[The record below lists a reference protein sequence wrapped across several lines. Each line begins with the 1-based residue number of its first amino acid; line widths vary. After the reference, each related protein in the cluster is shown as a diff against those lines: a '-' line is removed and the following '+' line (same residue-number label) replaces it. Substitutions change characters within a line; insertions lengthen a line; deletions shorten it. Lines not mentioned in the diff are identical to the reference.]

1 MKASISWLK
10 DYTPI
15 NMDVHLLADALTM
28 AGLEVEAVTDR
39 FGWLNRVVVGRIV
52 EIEPHPN
59 ADKLKLVKVDVG
71 FQTLAVV
78 CGAPN
83 VSNDIL
89 APVAMPGTVF
99 PNGLAL
105 EKSII
110 RNIESEGMICSEAE
124 LGLGKDKSGIMILSP
139 SLNVGE
145 KLSKALELSDAMIEV
160 DLTPN
165 RPDCLSMIGIAR
177 EIGGIQKTKIQYP
190 ETNLSDSGNDITG
203 FTSVTIKDP
212 DHCPRYAARLVTDI
226 TVAPS
231 PFWLAD
237 RLVSVGLKPINNIVD
252 ITNFVL
258 METGQPLHAFDY
270 NRLAENRIVVRRAN
284 EGELFTTLDMNERK
298 LTSDM
303 LMICDGE
310 KPVAVGGVMG
320 GLNSE
325 IEETTT
331 KVLIESAYFDP
342 VSIRKTSKKLGLSTE
357 ASHRFERGVDPEG
370 IVSALNRAARLMA
383 EIGGGKLINGM
394 IDEYPKK
401 IQVKTITLKVK
412 ETNRLLG
419 TDLNRDEIK
428 KLLESIEFS
437 VKKID
442 AETLKVVPPSF
453 RVDIERP
460 QDLMEEVARLSGY
473 NNIPTTF
480 PAMPANARK
489 PLKLLDF
496 RSRIIHLM
504 TGFGFS
510 ETINYSFINKLSCDR
525 LNLPSDDYRRNTVNI
540 LNPLTE
546 DQAVMRTSLVPGLL
560 ETVYRNISKQQK
572 NLKFFEIGKVYI
584 KKGKDNLPDETEM
597 IAGLWTGV
605 QFDASWYAKETPCDF
620 FDIKGAV
627 EGLLKGMKIDSIRF
641 SSRFS
646 GLADDLCAYTKPGY
660 TARIL
665 SDKEILGLV
674 GELHPLVLR
683 NFDLKQAV
691 YIFELNIDS
700 LIKLLPETIQSKP
713 IPKFPT
719 VPRDITIIVNKDTE
733 AGAILNCIENIQEQ
747 LIENIHLFDVFTGD
761 PIPPGQKSVSIRVTY
776 RSNKKTL
783 EDEDVGN
790 IHKAITDRLI
800 KEFDAGL
807 PV

>member
-10 DYTPI
+10 DYTSI
-15 NMDVHLLADALTM
+15 NMDVHPLADALTI
-28 AGLEVEAVTDR
+28 AGLEVEAVIDR
-39 FGWLNRVVVGRIV
+39 FGYLNRVVVGRIV

-71 FQTLAVV
+71 AQTLAVV

-83 VSNDIL
+83 VAKGMI
-89 APVAMPGTVF
+89 APVALPGTVF
-99 PNGLAL
+99 PNGFTL

-110 RNIESEGMICSEAE
+110 RNVESEGMICSEAE
-124 LGLGKDKSGIMILSP
+124 LGLGKDKSGIMTLSP
-139 SLNVGE
+139 SLHVGD
-145 KLSKALELSDAMIEV
+145 KLSKALDLSDAVIEV

-165 RPDCLSMIGIAR
+165 RPDCLSMIGVAR
-177 EIGGIQKTKIQYP
+177 EICAIQKTKIQYP
-190 ETNLSDSGNDITG
+190 DMSLSDSKDDIAG
-203 FTSVTIKDP
+203 FTSVTIKAP
-212 DHCPRYAARLVTDI
+212 DHCPRYAARLLTDI
-226 TVAPS
+226 TVGPS

-237 RLVSVGLKPINNIVD
+237 RLMSVGLKPINNIVD

-270 NRLAENRIVVRRAN
+270 DRLAENRIVVRRAN

-303 LMICDGE
+303 LMICDGQ

-342 VSIRKTSKKLGLSTE
+342 GSIRKTSKKLGLSTE
-357 ASHRFERGVDPEG
+357 ASHRFERGIDPEG

-383 EIGGGKLINGM
+383 EISGGKLIDGM

-401 IQVKTITLKVK
+401 ISVKTITLKIE
-412 ETNRLLG
+412 ETNGLLG
-419 TDLNRDEIK
+419 TDLSRDQIK

-442 AETLKVVPPSF
+442 INTLKVYPPSF
-453 RVDIERP
+453 RVDIKRP

-480 PAMPANARK
+480 PAMPAKARK
-489 PLKLLDF
+489 PQKLLDT
-496 RSRIIHLM
+496 RSRIMHLM

-510 ETINYSFINKLSCDR
+510 ETINYSFISRLSCDL

-560 ETVYRNISKQQK
+560 ETVCRNISKQQK
-572 NLKFFEIGKVYI
+572 NLRLFEIGKVYI
-584 KKGKDNLPDETEM
+584 KKG
-597 IAGLWTGV
+597 
-605 QFDASWYAKETPCDF
+605 Q
-620 FDIKGAV
+620 
-627 EGLLKGMKIDSIRF
+627 DSGRA
-641 SSRFS
+641 S
-646 GLADDLCAYTKPGY
+646 GLML
-660 TARIL
+660 
-665 SDKEILGLV
+665 LGMQKKRPV
-674 GELHPLVLR
+674 
-683 NFDLKQAV
+683 
-691 YIFELNIDS
+691 IFL
-700 LIKLLPETIQSKP
+700 T
-713 IPKFPT
+713 
-719 VPRDITIIVNKDTE
+719 
-733 AGAILNCIENIQEQ
+733 
-747 LIENIHLFDVFTGD
+747 
-761 PIPPGQKSVSIRVTY
+761 
-776 RSNKKTL
+776 
-783 EDEDVGN
+783 
-790 IHKAITDRLI
+790 
-800 KEFDAGL
+800 
-807 PV
+807 

>member
-1 MKASISWLK
+1 MKASISWLN
-10 DYTPI
+10 DYSPI
-15 NMDVHLLADALTM
+15 NMDVHSLADALTM

-39 FGWLNRVVVGRIV
+39 FGYLDNVVVGRIV

-71 FQTLAVV
+71 HQTLAVV

-83 VSNDIL
+83 VVNDTL
-89 APVAMPGTVF
+89 APVALPGTVF
-99 PNGLAL
+99 PNGFTL

-110 RNIESEGMICSEAE
+110 RSVESEGMICSEAE
-124 LGLGKDKSGIMILSP
+124 LELGKDESGIMVLSP
-139 SLNVGE
+139 SLPVGE
-145 KLSKALELSDAMIEV
+145 KLSKALKLSDALIEV

-177 EIGGIQKTKIQYP
+177 EICGIQKTKINYP
-190 ETNLSDSGNDITG
+190 DMSLSDPTDDIAG
-203 FTSVTIKDP
+203 FASVTIKAP
-212 DHCPRYAARLVTDI
+212 DHCPRYAARLLTDI
-226 TVAPS
+226 TVGPS

-237 RLVSVGLKPINNIVD
+237 RLISVGMKPINNIVD

-270 NRLAENRIVVRRAN
+270 NHLAENRIVVRRAN

-325 IEETTT
+325 IEDTTT

-342 VSIRKTSKKLGLSTE
+342 VSIRKTSKKLGLNTE

-370 IVSALNRAARLMA
+370 IVPALNRAARLMA
-383 EIGGGKLINGM
+383 EIGGGKLIEGI

-401 IQVKTITLKVK
+401 IPPKTINLKIEK
-412 ETNRLLG
+412 TNRVLG
-419 TDLNRDEIK
+419 TQLSRDDIK
-428 KLLESIEFS
+428 ELLESIELS

-442 AETLKVVPPSF
+442 ADTLKVDPPSF

-460 QDLMEEVARLSGY
+460 EDLMEEVARLSGY

-480 PAMPANARK
+480 PSIPAKARK
-489 PLKLLDF
+489 PMKRLDT
-496 RSRIIHLM
+496 RSRILHLM
-504 TGFGFS
+504 TGFGFC
-510 ETINYSFINKLSCDR
+510 ETINYSFINSLSCDR

-540 LNPLTE
+540 LNPITE
-546 DQAVMRTSLVPGLL
+546 EQAVMRTSLIPGLL
-560 ETVYRNISKQQK
+560 ETAYRNISKQQK
-572 NLKFFEIGKVYI
+572 NLKLFEMGKIYI
-584 KKGKDNLPDETEM
+584 KKDGDSLPEETEM
-597 IAGLWTGV
+597 LAGLWTGARL
-605 QFDASWYAKETPCDF
+605 DASWYAKETACDF

-627 EGLLKGMKIDSIRF
+627 EGLLKGLNINSIRF
-641 SSRFS
+641 SGS
-646 GLADDLCAYTKPGY
+646 ANDLCVYTKPGY
-660 TARIL
+660 SAGIF
-665 SDKEILGLV
+665 SDKEHLGLV
-674 GELHPLVLR
+674 GKLDSLVLG
-683 NFDLKQAV
+683 NFNLKQAV
-691 YIFELNIDS
+691 YLFELSIDS
-700 LIKLLPETIQSKP
+700 LIELLPETRQSKP
-713 IPKFPT
+713 IPKFPA
-719 VPRDITIIVNKDTE
+719 VPRDITVIVNQNTE
-733 AGAILNCIENIQEQ
+733 SGAILECIQNVREQ
-747 LIENIHLFDVFTGD
+747 LVESMYLFDVFTGD
-761 PIPPGQKSVSIRVTY
+761 PIPPGKKSVSIRVTY

>member
-1 MKASISWLK
+1 MKASIGWLK

-15 NMDVHLLADALTM
+15 NMGVRRLANALTM

-39 FGWLNRVVVGRIV
+39 FGYLDKVVVGRIV

-71 FQTLAVV
+71 LQTLAVV

-83 VSNDIL
+83 VLNDIL
-89 APVAMPGTVF
+89 APIALPGTVF
-99 PNGLAL
+99 PNGFTL

-110 RNIESEGMICSEAE
+110 RNVESEGMICSEAE

-139 SLNVGE
+139 SLHVGE
-145 KLSKALELSDAMIEV
+145 KLSKALELSDAVIEV

-177 EIGGIQKTKIQYP
+177 EICGIQKTKIQYP
-190 ETNLSDSGNDITG
+190 DMSLSDVRDDITG
-203 FTSVTIKDP
+203 FTSVTIKAA
-212 DHCPRYAARLVTDI
+212 DHCPRYAVRLLTDI
-226 TVAPS
+226 TVGPS
-231 PFWLAD
+231 PLWLAD
-237 RLVSVGLKPINNIVD
+237 RLMSVGMKPINNIVD

-270 NRLAENRIVVRRAN
+270 DSLAENRIVVRRAN
-284 EGELFTTLDMNERK
+284 EGELFTTLDMKERK

-342 VSIRKTSKKLGLSTE
+342 VSIRKTSKKLGLNSE

-370 IVSALNRAARLMA
+370 IVPALNRAARLMA
-383 EIGGGKLINGM
+383 EIGGGKLIDGM

-401 IQVKTITLKVK
+401 IPVKTITLKIK

-419 TDLNRDEIK
+419 TNLSRNEIK
-428 KLLESIEFS
+428 KLMESIEFS
-437 VKKID
+437 AKKID
-442 AETLKVVPPSF
+442 ADTLKVDPPSF

-460 QDLMEEVARLSGY
+460 EDLMEEVARLSGY

-480 PAMPANARK
+480 PALPAKARK
-489 PLKLLDF
+489 PLKLLDA
-496 RSRIIHLM
+496 RSRIMHLM

-510 ETINYSFINKLSCDR
+510 EIINYSFINRLSCDR
-525 LNLPSDDYRRNTVNI
+525 LNMPSGDYRRNMVNI

-546 DQAVMRTSLVPGLL
+546 DQAVMRTSLIPGLL

-572 NLKFFEIGKVYI
+572 NLTLFEIGKIYI
-584 KKGKDNLPDETEM
+584 NKGEDNLPEETEM
-597 IAGLWTGV
+597 LAGLWTGARL
-605 QFDASWYAKETPCDF
+605 DASWYAKETPCDF
-620 FDIKGAV
+620 FDIKGVV
-627 EGLLKGMKIDSIRF
+627 EGLLKGLNIDSI
-641 SSRFS
+641 RFS
-646 GLADDLCAYTKPGY
+646 GLADDLCVYTKPGY
-660 TARIL
+660 TARIF
-665 SDKEILGLV
+665 SDKELLGLV

-691 YIFELNIDS
+691 YLFELSVDS
-700 LIKLLPETIQSKP
+700 LIKLLPETRQSKP
-713 IPKFPT
+713 LPKFPA
-719 VPRDITIIVNKDTE
+719 VPRDITIIVNQNTE
-733 AGAILNCIENIQEQ
+733 SGAILECIENIQEHLVEDIQ
-747 LIENIHLFDVFTGD
+747 LFDVFAGD
-761 PIPPGQKSVSIRVTY
+761 PIPPGKKSVSIRVTY

>member
-10 DYTPI
+10 DYTSI
-15 NMDVHLLADALTM
+15 NMDVDPLAKALTM

-39 FGWLNRVVVGRIV
+39 FGYLNRVVVGRIV
-52 EIEPHPN
+52 EVGPHPD
-59 ADKLKLVKVDVG
+59 ADKLKLCKVDVG
-71 FQTLAVV
+71 TQTIAVV

-83 VSNDIL
+83 VSKDIL
-89 APVAMPGTVF
+89 APVALPGTVF
-99 PNGLAL
+99 PNGFTL

-110 RNIESEGMICSEAE
+110 RNVESEGMICSEAE
-124 LGLGKDKSGIMILSP
+124 LGIGTDKSGIMILS
-139 SLNVGE
+139 SALHVGE
-145 KLSKALELSDAMIEV
+145 KLLKALELSDAVIEV

-177 EIGGIQKTKIQYP
+177 EICAIQKTKVQYP
-190 ETNLSDSGNDITG
+190 ETRIPDSGDDITG
-203 FTSVTIKDP
+203 FASVTIKAT
-212 DHCPRYAARLVTDI
+212 DHCPRYAARLLTDI
-226 TVAPS
+226 TVGPS

-237 RLVSVGLKPINNIVD
+237 RLMSLGMKPINNIVD

-270 NRLAENRIVVRRAN
+270 DRLAENRIVVRRAN

-303 LMICDGE
+303 LMICDGK

-342 VSIRKTSKKLGLSTE
+342 VSIRKTSKKLGISTE

-370 IVSALNRAARLMA
+370 IVPALNRAALLMA
-383 EIGGGKLINGM
+383 EIGGGKLIDGI
-394 IDEYPKK
+394 IDEYPQK
-401 IQVKTITLKVK
+401 IPAKTIILKIK

-419 TDLNRDEIK
+419 TDLNREEIK
-428 KLLESIEFS
+428 ELLESIEFS

-442 AETLKVVPPSF
+442 ADALKVDPPSF
-453 RVDIERP
+453 RVDVERP
-460 QDLMEEVARLSGY
+460 EDLMEEVARLSGY

-480 PAMPANARK
+480 PALPAKAGK
-489 PLKLLDF
+489 PVKLLDA
-496 RSRIIHLM
+496 RSRIMHLM

-510 ETINYSFINKLSCDR
+510 ETINYSFISKLSCDR
-525 LNLPSDDYRRNTVNI
+525 LNLPPGDYRRNTVDI

-546 DQAVMRTSLVPGLL
+546 DQAAMRTSLLPGLL

-572 NLKFFEIGKVYI
+572 SLKLFEIGRIYI
-584 KKGKDNLPDETEM
+584 NKGEGNLPEETEM
-597 IAGLWTGV
+597 LAGLWTGT
-605 QFDASWYAKETPCDF
+605 QIDASWYAKETPNDF
-620 FDIKGAV
+620 FDIKGVV
-627 EGLLKGMKIDSIRF
+627 EGLFKGLNIDSTRF
-641 SSRFS
+641 SS
-646 GLADDLCAYTKPGY
+646 LADDLCVYTKPGY
-660 TARIL
+660 TAQIF
-665 SDKEILGLV
+665 SGKEILGLV
-674 GELHPLVLR
+674 GELHPHALR

-691 YIFELNIDS
+691 YLFELSIDS
-700 LIKLLPETIQSKP
+700 LIKLLPETIRSKP
-713 IPKFPT
+713 IPKFPA
-719 VPRDITIIVNKDTE
+719 VPRDITIIVNQNTE
-733 AGAILNCIENIQEQ
+733 SGAILECIQNIKEQ
-747 LIENIHLFDVFTGD
+747 LVESIHLFDVFTGD
-761 PIPPGQKSVSIRVTY
+761 PIPLGKKSVSIRVTY

-783 EDEDVGN
+783 EDKDVGN

-800 KEFDAGL
+800 KEFNAGL

>member
-10 DYTPI
+10 DYMSI
-15 NMDVHLLADALTM
+15 NMDVHPLADALTM

-39 FGWLNRVVVGRIV
+39 FGYLNRVVVGRIV
-52 EIEPHPN
+52 EIGPHPN
-59 ADKLKLVKVDVG
+59 ADKLKLCKVDVG
-71 FQTLAVV
+71 TQTLSVV

-83 VSNDIL
+83 VTNDIL
-89 APVAMPGTVF
+89 APVALPGTVF
-99 PNGLAL
+99 PNGFTL

-110 RNIESEGMICSEAE
+110 RNVESEGMICSEAE

-139 SLNVGE
+139 SLHVGE
-145 KLSKALELSDAMIEV
+145 KLSKAIELSDAVIEV

-165 RPDCLSMIGIAR
+165 RPDCLSMIGVAR
-177 EIGGIQKTKIQYP
+177 EICGIQKTKIQYP
-190 ETNLSDSGNDITG
+190 DMSLSDSGDDITN
-203 FTSVTIKDP
+203 FTSVAIKAP
-212 DHCPRYAARLVTDI
+212 DHCPRYAARLLTNI
-226 TVAPS
+226 TVGPS

-237 RLVSVGLKPINNIVD
+237 RLVSVGMKPINNIVD

-270 NRLAENRIVVRRAN
+270 DRLAENRIVVRRAN
-284 EGELFTTLDMNERK
+284 EGESFTTLDMNERK

-325 IEETTT
+325 IEQTTT

-370 IVSALNRAARLMA
+370 VVSALNRAARLMA
-383 EIGGGKLINGM
+383 EIGGKLIDGI

-401 IQVKTITLKVK
+401 IPAKTITLKIK

-419 TDLNRDEIK
+419 TDLSREEIK
-428 KLLESIEFS
+428 EFLESIEFS

-442 AETLKVVPPSF
+442 TNTLKVDPPSF

-460 QDLMEEVARLSGY
+460 EDLMEEVARLSGY

-480 PAMPANARK
+480 PAMPAKARK
-489 PLKLLDF
+489 PLKLLDA
-496 RSRIIHLM
+496 RSRIMHLM
-504 TGFGFS
+504 TGFGFF
-510 ETINYSFINKLSCDR
+510 ETINYSFISKLSCDR
-525 LNLPSDDYRRNTVNI
+525 LNLPSGDYRRNMVNI
-540 LNPLTE
+540 LNPLAE

-572 NLKFFEIGKVYI
+572 NLKLFEIGKIYI
-584 KKGKDNLPDETEM
+584 EKGKDNLPEETEM
-597 IAGLWTGV
+597 LAGLWTGARL
-605 QFDASWYAKETPCDF
+605 DASWYAKETPCDF
-620 FDIKGAV
+620 FDIKGMV
-627 EGLLKGMKIDSIRF
+627 EGLLKGLNIDSIRF
-641 SSRFS
+641 SS
-646 GLADDLCAYTKPGY
+646 LADDLCVYTKPGY
-660 TARIL
+660 TARII
-665 SDKEILGLV
+665 SDKELLGIV

-683 NFDLKQAV
+683 NFNLKQAV
-691 YIFELNIDS
+691 YLFELSIDS
-700 LIKLLPETIQSKP
+700 LIKLLPETRQSKP
-713 IPKFPT
+713 IPKFPV
-719 VPRDITIIVNKDTE
+719 VPRDITIIVNKNTE
-733 AGAILNCIENIQEQ
+733 SDAILECIENIQEQ
-747 LIENIHLFDVFTGD
+747 LVENIQLIDVFTGD
-761 PIPPGQKSVSIRVTY
+761 PISPGKKSVSIRVTY
-776 RSNKKTL
+776 RSSKKTL

-790 IHKAITDRLI
+790 IHKMIADRLI
-800 KEFDAGL
+800 KEFNAGL
-807 PV
+807 PE

>member
-15 NMDVHLLADALTM
+15 NMDVYPLAKALTM
-28 AGLEVEAVTDR
+28 AGLEVETVTDR
-39 FGWLNRVVVGRIV
+39 FGYLERVVVGRII

-59 ADKLKLVKVDVG
+59 ADKLKLCKVDVG
-71 FQTLAVV
+71 KQMLAVV

-89 APVAMPGTVF
+89 APIALPGTVF
-99 PNGLAL
+99 PNGFTL

-110 RNIESEGMICSEAE
+110 RNVESEGMICSEAE
-124 LGLGKDKSGIMILSP
+124 LGLGKDKSGIMILNP
-139 SLNVGE
+139 SLHIGD
-145 KLSKALELSDAMIEV
+145 KLSKALKLSDAVIEV

-165 RPDCLSMIGIAR
+165 RPDCLSIIGVAR
-177 EIGGIQKTKIQYP
+177 EICGIQKTKIQYP
-190 ETNLSDSGNDITG
+190 DMSLSDSGDDISG
-203 FTSVTIKDP
+203 FTSVTINAP
-212 DHCPRYAARLVTDI
+212 DHCPRYAARLLTDI
-226 TVAPS
+226 TIGPS
-231 PFWLAD
+231 PLWLAD
-237 RLVSVGLKPINNIVD
+237 RLKSVGMKSINNIVD

-270 NRLAENRIVVRRAN
+270 DSLAENRIVVRRAN
-284 EGELFTTLDMNERK
+284 EGEVFTTLDMNERK

-342 VSIRKTSKKLGLSTE
+342 VSIRRTSKKLGLSTE

-383 EIGGGKLINGM
+383 EIGGGKLIDGI

-401 IQVKTITLKVK
+401 IPAKTITLKIK

-419 TDLNRDEIK
+419 TDLDRDGIK
-428 KLLESIEFS
+428 DLLESIEFS
-437 VKKID
+437 VIKINPD
-442 AETLKVVPPSF
+442 TLKVAPPSF

-460 QDLMEEVARLSGY
+460 EDLMEEVARLSGY
-473 NNIPTTF
+473 DNIPTTF
-480 PAMPANARK
+480 PAMPAKARK
-489 PLKLLDF
+489 PLKRLDA
-496 RSRIIHLM
+496 RSRIMHLM

-510 ETINYSFINKLSCDR
+510 ETINYSFINRLSCDH
-525 LNLPSDDYRRNTVNI
+525 LNLPSNDYRRNTVNI
-540 LNPLTE
+540 LNPLSE
-546 DQAVMRTSLVPGLL
+546 EQAVMRTSLVPGLL
-560 ETVYRNISKQQK
+560 ETVCRNISKQQK
-572 NLKFFEIGKVYI
+572 NLKLFEIGKIYI
-584 KKGKDNLPDETEM
+584 KKGRDNLPEETE
-597 IAGLWTGV
+597 ILAGLWTGV
-605 QFDASWYAKETPCDF
+605 RRDASWYAKETPCDF
-620 FDIKGAV
+620 FDIKGVV
-627 EGLLKGMKIDSIRF
+627 EGLLKGLNIDSI
-641 SSRFS
+641 RFS
-646 GLADDLCAYTKPGY
+646 GLADDLCVYTKPGY
-660 TARIL
+660 TARIF
-665 SDKEILGLV
+665 SDKKLLGLV
-674 GELHPLVLR
+674 GDLHPLVLR
-683 NFDLKQAV
+683 NFDLVQSV

-700 LIKLLPETIQSKP
+700 LIKIMPETRQSKP
-713 IPKFPT
+713 IPRFPA
-719 VPRDITIIVNKDTE
+719 VPRDITIIVNKNTE
-733 AGAILNCIENIQEQ
+733 SGAILECIENIQEQ

-761 PIPPGQKSVSIRVTY
+761 PIPSGKKSVSIRVTY
-776 RSNKKTL
+776 RSSKKTL

-790 IHKAITDRLI
+790 IHKTIANRLI

-807 PV
+807 PE

>member
-10 DYTPI
+10 DYMSI
-15 NMDVHLLADALTM
+15 NMDVHPLADALTM

-39 FGWLNRVVVGRIV
+39 FGYLNRVVVGRIV
-52 EIEPHPN
+52 EIGPHPN
-59 ADKLKLVKVDVG
+59 ADKLKLCKVDVG
-71 FQTLAVV
+71 TQTLSVV

-83 VSNDIL
+83 VTNDIL
-89 APVAMPGTVF
+89 APVALPGTVF
-99 PNGLAL
+99 PNGFTL

-110 RNIESEGMICSEAE
+110 RNVESEGMICSEAE

-139 SLNVGE
+139 SLHVGE
-145 KLSKALELSDAMIEV
+145 KLSKAIELSDAVIEV

-165 RPDCLSMIGIAR
+165 RPDCLSMIGVAR
-177 EIGGIQKTKIQYP
+177 EICGIQKTKIQYP
-190 ETNLSDSGNDITG
+190 DMSLSDSGDDITN
-203 FTSVTIKDP
+203 FTSVAIKAP
-212 DHCPRYAARLVTDI
+212 DHCPRYAARLLTNI
-226 TVAPS
+226 TVGPS

-237 RLVSVGLKPINNIVD
+237 RLVSVGMKPINNIVD

-270 NRLAENRIVVRRAN
+270 DRLAENRIVVRRAN
-284 EGELFTTLDMNERK
+284 EGESFTTLDMNERK

-325 IEETTT
+325 IEQTTT

-370 IVSALNRAARLMA
+370 VVSALNRAARLMA
-383 EIGGGKLINGM
+383 EIGGKLIDGI

-401 IQVKTITLKVK
+401 IPAKTITLKIK

-419 TDLNRDEIK
+419 TDLSREEIK
-428 KLLESIEFS
+428 EFLESIEFS

-442 AETLKVVPPSF
+442 TNTLKVDPPSF

-460 QDLMEEVARLSGY
+460 EDLMEEVARLSGY

-480 PAMPANARK
+480 PAMPAKARK
-489 PLKLLDF
+489 PLKLLDA
-496 RSRIIHLM
+496 RSRIMHLM
-504 TGFGFS
+504 TGFGFF
-510 ETINYSFINKLSCDR
+510 ETINYSFISKLSCDR
-525 LNLPSDDYRRNTVNI
+525 LNLPSGDYRRNMVNI

-572 NLKFFEIGKVYI
+572 NLKLFEIGKIYI
-584 KKGKDNLPDETEM
+584 EKGKDNLPEETEM
-597 IAGLWTGV
+597 LAGLWTGARL
-605 QFDASWYAKETPCDF
+605 DASWYAKETPCDF
-620 FDIKGAV
+620 FDIKGMV
-627 EGLLKGMKIDSIRF
+627 EGLLKGLNIDSIRF
-641 SSRFS
+641 SS
-646 GLADDLCAYTKPGY
+646 LADDLCVYTKPGY
-660 TARIL
+660 TARII
-665 SDKEILGLV
+665 SDKELLGIV

-683 NFDLKQAV
+683 NFNLKQAV
-691 YIFELNIDS
+691 YLFELSIDS
-700 LIKLLPETIQSKP
+700 LIKLLPETRQSKP
-713 IPKFPT
+713 IPKFPV
-719 VPRDITIIVNKDTE
+719 VPRDITIIVNKNTE
-733 AGAILNCIENIQEQ
+733 SDAILECIENIQEQ
-747 LIENIHLFDVFTGD
+747 LVENIQLIDVFTGD
-761 PIPPGQKSVSIRVTY
+761 PISPGKKSVSIRVTY
-776 RSNKKTL
+776 RSSKKTL

-790 IHKAITDRLI
+790 IHKMIADRLI
-800 KEFDAGL
+800 KEFNAGL
-807 PV
+807 PE

>member
-10 DYTPI
+10 DYTSI
-15 NMDVHLLADALTM
+15 NMDVHRLTNALTM

-39 FGWLNRVVVGRIV
+39 FGYLDKVVVGRII
-52 EIEPHPN
+52 EIGPHPN

-71 FQTLAVV
+71 SQILAVV

-89 APVAMPGTVF
+89 APVALPETVF
-99 PNGLAL
+99 PNGFTL

-124 LGLGKDKSGIMILSP
+124 LGLGTDKSGIMILNS
-139 SLNVGE
+139 SLHVGE
-145 KLSKALELSDAMIEV
+145 KLSKALGLSDAVIEV

-165 RPDCLSMIGIAR
+165 RPDCLSMIGVAR
-177 EIGGIQKTKIQYP
+177 EICGIQKTKIKYP
-190 ETNLSDSGNDITG
+190 DMSLSDSTDDITG
-203 FTSVTIKDP
+203 FASVTIEAP
-212 DHCPRYAARLVTDI
+212 DHCPRYAARLLTDI
-226 TVAPS
+226 TVGPS

-237 RLVSVGLKPINNIVD
+237 CLISLGMKPINNIVD

-270 NRLAENRIVVRRAN
+270 DHFAENRIVVRKAN
-284 EGELFTTLDMNERK
+284 EGELFTTLDMKERK
-298 LTSDM
+298 LTSDI

-342 VSIRKTSKKLGLSTE
+342 VSIRKTSKELGLNTE
-357 ASHRFERGVDPEG
+357 ASHRFERGIDPEG
-370 IVSALNRAARLMA
+370 IVPALNRAAKLMV
-383 EIGGGKLINGM
+383 EIGGGKLVGGM

-401 IQVKTITLKVK
+401 IPAKTIALKTK

-419 TDLNRDEIK
+419 TDLSRDEIK
-428 KLLESIEFS
+428 ELLESIEFS

-442 AETLKVVPPSF
+442 KDNLKVYPPSF
-453 RVDIERP
+453 RVDIKRP
-460 QDLMEEVARLSGY
+460 EDLMEEVARLSGY

-480 PAMPANARK
+480 PGIPAKARK
-489 PLKLLDF
+489 PLKRLNA
-496 RSRIIHLM
+496 RNTIINLM

-510 ETINYSFINKLSCDR
+510 ETINYSFISRLSCDR
-525 LNLPSDDYRRNTVNI
+525 LNLPASDYRRNTVNI

-546 DQAVMRTSLVPGLL
+546 DQSVMRTSLVPGLL

-572 NLKFFEIGKVYI
+572 NLKLFEIGKIYI
-584 KKGKDNLPDETEM
+584 EKGRDNLPEETEM
-597 IAGLWTGV
+597 LAGLWTGLR
-605 QFDASWYAKETPCDF
+605 FDSSWYEKETPCDF
-620 FDIKGAV
+620 YDIKGVA
-627 EGLLKGMKIDSIRF
+627 EGLLKGMNIDSIRF
-641 SSRFS
+641 S
-646 GLADDLCAYTKPGY
+646 GLANDLCLYTKPGY
-660 TARIL
+660 TAEIF
-665 SDKEILGLV
+665 SDKEHLGLV

-683 NFDLKQAV
+683 NFDLKQSV

-700 LIKLLPETIQSKP
+700 LIKLFSETRQSKP
-713 IPKFPT
+713 IPKFPS
-719 VPRDITIIVNKDTE
+719 VPRDITIIVNKNTE
-733 AGAILNCIENIQEQ
+733 SGAILECIESIPEQLVENIQ
-747 LIENIHLFDVFTGD
+747 LFDVFTGD
-761 PIPPGQKSVSIRVTY
+761 PIPPGKKSVSIRVTY
-776 RSNKKTL
+776 RSRKKTL

-790 IHKAITDRLI
+790 IHKTIADRLI

-807 PV
+807 PE

>member
-10 DYTPI
+10 DYTSI
-15 NMDVHLLADALTM
+15 NMDVPPLADALTM

-39 FGWLNRVVVGRIV
+39 FGYMDKVVVGRII

-59 ADKLKLVKVDVG
+59 DDKLKLVKVDVG
-71 FQTLAVV
+71 TQTLAVV

-89 APVAMPGTVF
+89 APVALPGTVF
-99 PNGLAL
+99 PNGFTL
-105 EKSII
+105 EKSLI
-110 RNIESEGMICSEAE
+110 RNVESEGMICSEAE

-139 SLNVGE
+139 SLHVGE
-145 KLSKALELSDAMIEV
+145 KLSKALDLSDAVIEV

-165 RPDCLSMIGIAR
+165 RPDCLSMIGVAR
-177 EIGGIQKTKIQYP
+177 EICGIQKTKIQYP
-190 ETNLSDSGNDITG
+190 DMSLSDSKDDITG
-203 FTSVTIKDP
+203 FTSVTIKAP
-212 DHCPRYAARLVTDI
+212 DHCPRYAARLLTDI
-226 TVAPS
+226 TVGPS

-237 RLVSVGLKPINNIVD
+237 RLMSVGMKPINNIVD

-270 NRLAENRIVVRRAN
+270 DHLAENRIVVRRAN

-383 EIGGGKLINGM
+383 EIAGGKLIDGI

-401 IQVKTITLKVK
+401 IPAKAIILKIK

-419 TDLNRDEIK
+419 IDLNRDAIK
-428 KLLESIEFS
+428 ELLESIEFS
-437 VKKID
+437 VKKIN
-442 AETLKVVPPSF
+442 AGTLKVDPPSF

-460 QDLMEEVARLSGY
+460 EDLMEEVARLSGY

-480 PAMPANARK
+480 PAMPAKAGK
-489 PLKLLDF
+489 PVKLLDA
-496 RSRIIHLM
+496 RSRIMHLM
-504 TGFGFS
+504 TGFGFF
-510 ETINYSFINKLSCDR
+510 ETINYSFINRLSCNR
-525 LNLPSDDYRRNTVNI
+525 LNLPSSDYRRNTVSI

-572 NLKFFEIGKVYI
+572 NLKLFEIGKVYI
-584 KKGKDNLPDETEM
+584 KKGEDNLPDETEM
-597 IAGLWTGV
+597 IAGLWTGARI
-605 QFDASWYAKETPCDF
+605 DASWYAKETPCDF
-620 FDIKGAV
+620 FDIKGVV
-627 EGLLKGMKIDSIRF
+627 EGLLKGLNIDSIRF
-641 SSRFS
+641 SS
-646 GLADDLCAYTKPGY
+646 LADDLCVYTKPGY
-660 TARIL
+660 TARIF
-665 SDKEILGLV
+665 SDKELLGLV

-691 YIFELNIDS
+691 YLFELNINS
-700 LIKLLPETIQSKP
+700 LIKLLHETRQSKP
-713 IPKFPT
+713 IPKFPA
-719 VPRDITIIVNKDTE
+719 VPRDITIIVNKNAE
-733 AGAILNCIENIQEQ
+733 SGAILECIESIKEQ
-747 LIENIHLFDVFTGD
+747 LIKNIQLFDVFTGD
-761 PIPPGQKSVSIRVTY
+761 PIPPGKKSVSIRVTY

>member
-10 DYTPI
+10 DYTSI
-15 NMDVHLLADALTM
+15 NMNVHSLADALTM

-39 FGWLNRVVVGRIV
+39 FGYLNKVVVGRIV

-71 FQTLAVV
+71 TQTLAVV

-89 APVAMPGTVF
+89 APVALPGTVF
-99 PNGLAL
+99 PNGFTL

-139 SLNVGE
+139 SLHVGE
-145 KLSKALELSDAMIEV
+145 KLSKALELSDAVIEV

-177 EIGGIQKTKIQYP
+177 EISGIQKTKIQYP
-190 ETNLSDSGNDITG
+190 ETSLSDSGNDITKL
-203 FTSVTIKDP
+203 TSVTIKDS

-226 TVAPS
+226 TVGPS

-237 RLVSVGLKPINNIVD
+237 RLKSVGMKPINNIVD

-270 NRLAENRIVVRRAN
+270 DRLAENRIVVRRAN

-325 IEETTT
+325 IEETTK

-357 ASHRFERGVDPEG
+357 ASHRFERGADPEG

-383 EIGGGKLINGM
+383 EIGGGKLIDGI

-401 IQVKTITLKVK
+401 IPAKTITLKIK

-419 TDLNRDEIK
+419 IDLNRDAIK
-428 KLLESIEFS
+428 ELMESIEFS

-442 AETLKVVPPSF
+442 ADTLKVDPPSF

-480 PAMPANARK
+480 PAMPAKARK
-489 PLKLLDF
+489 PVKLLDT
-496 RSRIIHLM
+496 RSRIMHLM
-504 TGFGFS
+504 TGFGFF
-510 ETINYSFINKLSCDR
+510 ETINYSFINRLSCDR
-525 LNLPSDDYRRNTVNI
+525 LNLPSSDYRRNTVDI

-546 DQAVMRTSLVPGLL
+546 DQTVMRTSLIPGLL

-572 NLKFFEIGKVYI
+572 NLKLFEIGKIYI
-584 KKGKDNLPDETEM
+584 KKGDGNLPEETEM
-597 IAGLWTGV
+597 LAGLWTGARL
-605 QFDASWYAKETPCDF
+605 DASWYAKETPCVF
-620 FDIKGAV
+620 FDIKGVV
-627 EGLLKGMKIDSIRF
+627 EGLLKGLNINSIRF
-641 SSRFS
+641 SR
-646 GLADDLCAYTKPGY
+646 LADDLCVYTKPGY
-660 TARIL
+660 TARIF
-665 SDKEILGLV
+665 SDKELLGLV

-691 YIFELNIDS
+691 YLFELSIDS
-700 LIKLLPETIQSKP
+700 LIKLLPETRQSKP
-713 IPKFPT
+713 IPKFPA
-719 VPRDITIIVNKDTE
+719 VPRDITIIVNQNTE
-733 AGAILNCIENIQEQ
+733 SGAIIECIQNIREQ
-747 LIENIHLFDVFTGD
+747 LVESMHLFDVFTGD
-761 PIPPGQKSVSIRVTY
+761 PIPPGKKSVSIRVTY

-800 KEFDAGL
+800 KKFDAGL

>member
-15 NMDVHLLADALTM
+15 NMDVYPLAKALTM
-28 AGLEVEAVTDR
+28 AGLEVETVTDR
-39 FGWLNRVVVGRIV
+39 FGYLERVVVGRII

-59 ADKLKLVKVDVG
+59 ADKLKLCKVDVG
-71 FQTLAVV
+71 TQTLAVV

-89 APVAMPGTVF
+89 APIALPGTVF
-99 PNGLAL
+99 PNGFTL

-110 RNIESEGMICSEAE
+110 RNVESEGMICSEAE
-124 LGLGKDKSGIMILSP
+124 LGLGKDKSGIMILNP
-139 SLNVGE
+139 SLHIGD
-145 KLSKALELSDAMIEV
+145 KLSKALKLSDAVIEV

-165 RPDCLSMIGIAR
+165 RPDCLSIIGVAR
-177 EIGGIQKTKIQYP
+177 EICGIQKTKIQYP
-190 ETNLSDSGNDITG
+190 DMSLSDSGDDISG
-203 FTSVTIKDP
+203 FTSVTINAP
-212 DHCPRYAARLVTDI
+212 DHCPRYAARLLTDI
-226 TVAPS
+226 TIGPS
-231 PFWLAD
+231 PLWLAD
-237 RLVSVGLKPINNIVD
+237 RLKSVGMKSINNIVD

-270 NRLAENRIVVRRAN
+270 DSLAENRIVVRRAN
-284 EGELFTTLDMNERK
+284 EGEVFTTLDMNERK

-342 VSIRKTSKKLGLSTE
+342 VSIRRTSKKLGLSTE

-383 EIGGGKLINGM
+383 EIGGGKLIDGI

-401 IQVKTITLKVK
+401 IPAKTITLKIK

-419 TDLNRDEIK
+419 TDLDRDGIK
-428 KLLESIEFS
+428 DLLESIEFS
-437 VKKID
+437 VKKINPD
-442 AETLKVVPPSF
+442 TLKVAPPSF

-460 QDLMEEVARLSGY
+460 EDLMEEVARLSGY
-473 NNIPTTF
+473 DNIPTTF
-480 PAMPANARK
+480 PAMPAKARK
-489 PLKLLDF
+489 PLKRLDA
-496 RSRIIHLM
+496 RSRIMHLM

-510 ETINYSFINKLSCDR
+510 ETINYSFINRLSCDH
-525 LNLPSDDYRRNTVNI
+525 LNLPSNDYRRNTVNI
-540 LNPLTE
+540 LNPLSE
-546 DQAVMRTSLVPGLL
+546 EQAVMRTSLVPGLL
-560 ETVYRNISKQQK
+560 ETVCRNISKQQK
-572 NLKFFEIGKVYI
+572 NLKLFEIGKIYI
-584 KKGKDNLPDETEM
+584 KKGRDNLPEETE
-597 IAGLWTGV
+597 ILAGLWTGV
-605 QFDASWYAKETPCDF
+605 RRDASWYAKETPCDF
-620 FDIKGAV
+620 FDIKGVV
-627 EGLLKGMKIDSIRF
+627 EGLLKGLNIDSI
-641 SSRFS
+641 RFS
-646 GLADDLCAYTKPGY
+646 GLADDLCVYTKPGY
-660 TARIL
+660 TARIF
-665 SDKEILGLV
+665 SDKKLLGLV
-674 GELHPLVLR
+674 GDLHPLVLR
-683 NFDLKQAV
+683 NFDLVQSV

-700 LIKLLPETIQSKP
+700 LIKIMPETRQSKP
-713 IPKFPT
+713 IPRFPA
-719 VPRDITIIVNKDTE
+719 VPRDITIIVNKNTE
-733 AGAILNCIENIQEQ
+733 SGAILECIENIQEQ

-761 PIPPGQKSVSIRVTY
+761 PIPSGKKSVSIRVTY
-776 RSNKKTL
+776 RSSKKTL

-790 IHKAITDRLI
+790 IHKTIANRLI

-807 PV
+807 PE

>member
-10 DYTPI
+10 DYTSI
-15 NMDVHLLADALTM
+15 NMDVHPLADALTM

-39 FGWLNRVVVGRIV
+39 FGYLDKVVVGRII

-71 FQTLAVV
+71 TQTLAVV

-89 APVAMPGTVF
+89 APVALPGTVF
-99 PNGLAL
+99 PNGFIL

-110 RNIESEGMICSEAE
+110 RNVESEGMICSEAE

-139 SLNVGE
+139 SLHVGE
-145 KLSKALELSDAMIEV
+145 KLSKALDLSDAVIEV

-165 RPDCLSMIGIAR
+165 RPDCLSMIGVAR
-177 EIGGIQKTKIQYP
+177 EISGIQKTKIQYP
-190 ETNLSDSGNDITG
+190 DISLSDSKNDISG
-203 FTSVTIKDP
+203 FTSVTIKAP
-212 DHCPRYAARLVTDI
+212 DRCPRYAARLLTDI
-226 TVAPS
+226 TVGPS

-237 RLVSVGLKPINNIVD
+237 RLTSVGMKPINNIVD

-270 NRLAENRIVVRRAN
+270 DHLAENRIVVRRAN

-331 KVLIESAYFDP
+331 KVLIESAYFNP
-342 VSIRKTSKKLGLSTE
+342 VSIRKTSKKLGLNTE

-370 IVSALNRAARLMA
+370 IVPALNRAARLMA
-383 EIGGGKLINGM
+383 EISGGKLIDGI

-401 IQVKTITLKVK
+401 IPAKTITLKIK

-419 TDLNRDEIK
+419 TDLNMDEIK
-428 KLLESIEFS
+428 ELLESIEFS
-437 VKKID
+437 VKKIN
-442 AETLKVVPPSF
+442 AGTLKVNPPSF

-460 QDLMEEVARLSGY
+460 EDLMEEVARLSGY

-480 PAMPANARK
+480 PSMPAKARK
-489 PLKLLDF
+489 PVKLLDA
-496 RSRIIHLM
+496 RSRIMHLM

-510 ETINYSFINKLSCDR
+510 EIINYSFINKLSCDR
-525 LNLPSDDYRRNTVNI
+525 LNLPSSDYRRNTVNI

-572 NLKFFEIGKVYI
+572 NLKLFEIGKIYI
-584 KKGKDNLPDETEM
+584 KKGEGNLPEETEM
-597 IAGLWTGV
+597 LAGLWTGARL
-605 QFDASWYAKETPCDF
+605 DASWYAKETPCDF
-620 FDIKGAV
+620 FDIKGVV
-627 EGLLKGMKIDSIRF
+627 EGLLKGLNTDSI
-641 SSRFS
+641 RFS
-646 GLADDLCAYTKPGY
+646 GLADDLCIYTKPGY
-660 TARIL
+660 TAQIF
-665 SDKEILGLV
+665 SDKELLGLV
-674 GELHPLVLR
+674 GELHPQTLR
-683 NFDLKQAV
+683 NFDLKQAA
-691 YIFELNIDS
+691 YLFELNIDS
-700 LIKLLPETIQSKP
+700 LIKLLPETRQSKP
-713 IPKFPT
+713 IPKFPA
-719 VPRDITIIVNKDTE
+719 VPRDITIIVNKNTE
-733 AGAILNCIENIQEQ
+733 SGAVLECIQNIRVQ
-747 LIENIHLFDVFTGD
+747 LVESMHLFDVFTGD
-761 PIPPGQKSVSIRVTY
+761 PIPPGKKSISIRVTY

-800 KEFDAGL
+800 EEFDAGL
-807 PV
+807 PI

>member
-15 NMDVHLLADALTM
+15 NMDVPPLADALTM

-39 FGWLNRVVVGRIV
+39 FGYLNRVVVGRII

-71 FQTLAVV
+71 TQTLAVV

-83 VSNDIL
+83 VSNDML
-89 APVAMPGTVF
+89 APVALQGTVF
-99 PNGLAL
+99 PNGFTL

-110 RNIESEGMICSEAE
+110 RNVESEGMICSEAE

-139 SLNVGE
+139 SLHVGE
-145 KLSKALELSDAMIEV
+145 KLSKALELSDAVIEV

-177 EIGGIQKTKIQYP
+177 EIGGIQKTKIKYP
-190 ETNLSDSGNDITG
+190 DMSLSDSGNDITG

-212 DHCPRYAARLVTDI
+212 DHCPRYAARLLTDI
-226 TVAPS
+226 TVGPS

-237 RLVSVGLKPINNIVD
+237 RLMSVGMKPINNIVD

-270 NRLAENRIVVRRAN
+270 DHLAENRIVVRRAN

-310 KPVAVGGVMG
+310 RPVAVGGVMG

-383 EIGGGKLINGM
+383 EIGGGKLIDGI

-401 IQVKTITLKVK
+401 IPAKTITLKIK

-419 TDLNRDEIK
+419 IDLNMDEIK
-428 KLLESIEFS
+428 ELMESIEFS

-442 AETLKVVPPSF
+442 TDTLKVDTPSF
-453 RVDIERP
+453 RVDIKRP
-460 QDLMEEVARLSGY
+460 EDLMEEVARLSGY

-480 PAMPANARK
+480 PALPAKAGK
-489 PLKLLDF
+489 PVKLLDA
-496 RSRIIHLM
+496 RSRIMHLM
-504 TGFGFS
+504 TGFGFF
-510 ETINYSFINKLSCDR
+510 ETINYSFINRLSCDR
-525 LNLPSDDYRRNTVNI
+525 LNLPSSDYRRNTVNI

-572 NLKFFEIGKVYI
+572 NLKLFEIGKIYI
-584 KKGKDNLPDETEM
+584 KKGKDNLPEETEM
-597 IAGLWTGV
+597 LAGLWTGARL
-605 QFDASWYAKETPCDF
+605 DASWYAKETFCDF
-620 FDIKGAV
+620 FDIKGVV
-627 EGLLKGMKIDSIRF
+627 EGLLKGLNIDSI
-641 SSRFS
+641 RFS
-646 GLADDLCAYTKPGY
+646 GLADDLCIYTKPGY
-660 TARIL
+660 TAQIFL
-665 SDKEILGLV
+665 DKEILGLV
-674 GELHPLVLR
+674 GDLHPHVLR

-691 YIFELNIDS
+691 YLFELNIDS
-700 LIKLLPETIQSKP
+700 LIKILPETRQSKP
-713 IPKFPT
+713 IPKFPA
-719 VPRDITIIVNKDTE
+719 VPRDITIIVNQNTE
-733 AGAILNCIENIQEQ
+733 SGAIIECVQNIREQ
-747 LIENIHLFDVFTGD
+747 LVESMHLFDVFTGD
-761 PIPPGQKSVSIRVTY
+761 PIPPGKKSVSIRVTY